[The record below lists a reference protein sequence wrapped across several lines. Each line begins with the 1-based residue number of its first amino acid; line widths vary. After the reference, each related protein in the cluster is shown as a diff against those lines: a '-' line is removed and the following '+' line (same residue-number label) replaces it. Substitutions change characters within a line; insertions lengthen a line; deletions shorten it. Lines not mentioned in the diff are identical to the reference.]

1 MAKNANK
8 FDPKKQRV
16 FSSIEDEL
24 CDEDLLLLTEHE
36 EELFRRGNFEIVYPL
51 RANVD
56 YYEKFFE
63 SHRYNNLLVWAW
75 LRGGAPLAPITKTF
89 KKIYSSVV

>member
-1 MAKNANK
+1 M
-8 FDPKKQRV
+8 
-16 FSSIEDEL
+16 EDEIGE
-24 CDEDLLLLTEHE
+24 EDLLVLTEHE
-36 EELFRRGNFEIVYPL
+36 EELFRRGSFEIVFPL
-51 RANVD
+51 KANVD

-75 LRGGAPLAPITKTF
+75 LRGGAPLAPITKHF